1 MKTKEL
7 GGPRGRGKHPQGQSK
22 GRDEGGGKESQRKP
36 QKGLR
41 KTQLLSRCFSVLSS
55 CYFPLSYHIHASSG
69 KRQRERRQDS

>member
-7 GGPRGRGKHPQGQSK
+7 GPQRKGGKHPQGQSK

-41 KTQLLSRCFSVLSS
+41 KTQLLSPLFFRPFVLLFSPFISHSCF
-55 CYFPLSYHIHASSG
+55 
-69 KRQRERRQDS
+69 